1 MRILPV
7 LLAFSPLPLWAED
20 FVIATPVT
28 RAALYLDGALVLR
41 DSALSIPAGKHRI
54 IVPDLPTGAEPA
66 SVSLRLGD
74 RAITAITFSDAL
86 WSPDEVTGDDP
97 AITDAEDRVQKAQVA
112 LADFDDRV
120 GTVRARV
127 EAAES
132 LIAYLG
138 RVGTGDGGVDDA
150 EDLRA
155 IAQVIASETL
165 AARREAI
172 SAAGEARALAYDREG
187 LVEALMV
194 AKQVLEALRQK
205 STKGTL
211 AVADFNLSQ
220 AFDGPISVSYIVR
233 KAQWQPAY
241 DMHLIRSNQ
250 PSLAMDRGA
259 QVIQNSGENWQDVT
273 LTLST
278 LHLFRPL
285 QSDPPLPK
293 MMRVDDSAPAE
304 LNRRFL
310 IGATSVAAAA
320 LVPAAENVTTQL
332 DGLGFV
338 YAAPGTHDVVSG
350 AELSRLDLGTVDLKL
365 DRMLAQTSALSDMT
379 AFLVAEVTNGDEV
392 ILPSFDV
399 RYFVDGLLV
408 GIGDMPQIAGGDQMT
423 LGFGPIDG
431 LQVSRRISDRKEG
444 DRGVITKS
452 NEQTENVVI
461 SVKNLTD
468 LPWELRVI
476 DRVPYS
482 EQEDLHIEYASKPE
496 PTETDFRDQRGI
508 LAWEREIA
516 AGETVT
522 ITLNTRITFPHGKF
536 LR

>member
-28 RAALYLDGALVLR
+28 RAALYLDGALVTR
-41 DSALSIPAGKHRI
+41 DSTLSIPAGKHRI
-54 IVPDLPTGAEPA
+54 ILPDLPTGAEPA

-74 RAITAITFSDAL
+74 RVVTAITFSDAS

-97 AITDAEDRVQKAQVA
+97 AITEAEDRVQKALAA
-112 LADFDDRV
+112 LADFEDRV

-127 EAAES
+127 EAAEA

-155 IAQVIASETL
+155 MAQVIASEIL

-172 SAAGEARALAYDREG
+172 SAEGEARVLAYDREG
-187 LVEALMV
+187 LVDALKV

-205 STKGTL
+205 STTGTV
-211 AVADFNLSQ
+211 AIADFNLSE
-220 AFDGPISVSYIVR
+220 AFDGPISASYIVR
-233 KAQWQPAY
+233 EAQWQPAY
-241 DMHLIRSNQ
+241 DIHLARGNQ

-259 QVIQNSGENWQDVT
+259 QVIQNSGENWHDVT

-293 MMRVDDSAPAE
+293 RMRVDDSAPAE
-304 LNRRFL
+304 LNRGL
-310 IGATSVAAAA
+310 IGLTSVGATA
-320 LVPAAENVTTQL
+320 LVPAAENVATQL
-332 DGLGFV
+332 NGLGFV
-338 YAAPGTHDVVSG
+338 YTASGTHDVDSDV
-350 AELSRLDLGTVDLKL
+350 ELSRLDLGTVDLKL
-365 DRMLAQTSALSDMT
+365 DRMLAQTSALTDMT

-399 RYFVDGLLV
+399 RYFVDGLLI
-408 GIGDMPQIAGGDQMT
+408 GTGDMPQIAGGDQLT

-482 EQEDLHIEYASKPE
+482 EQEDLNIEYTSKPE
-496 PTETDFRDQRGI
+496 PTETNFRDKRGI

-522 ITLNTRITFPHGKF
+522 ITLNTRITFPYGKF